1 MEPSHMKAEG
11 VEDWLK
17 HWLKMQQRK
26 RRPLTLKY
34 ITEDHLPNRKPTTQ
48 RPKAGGNEKAKA
60 KSAPQSSKDKNDS
73 DSAASSDAES
83 SAESSEEGGEESD
96 GESGEE
102 RDEEDATKIKGK
114 GKKAANK
121 GSSNGKEHTND
132 CSDEEEDDGAN
143 KSNLV
148 NTSANPTGV
157 AQDDPTLPPSPSSAA
172 QSKET
177 RHAFLKSLSDDKNYR
192 QLVRLLYAAKVSDFR
207 PYYLPPS
214 VR

>member
-1 MEPSHMKAEG
+1 MKAEG

-34 ITEDHLPNRKPTTQ
+34 ITEDHLPNRKPTTK

-73 DSAASSDAES
+73 DSASSSDAES
-83 SAESSEEGGEESD
+83 SAESSEEGGEEGGEESD

-121 GSSNGKEHTND
+121 GSSNGKDKHTND

-148 NTSANPTGV
+148 NTSASPTGV

-177 RHAFLKSLSDDKNYR
+177 CHAFLKSLSDDKNYR